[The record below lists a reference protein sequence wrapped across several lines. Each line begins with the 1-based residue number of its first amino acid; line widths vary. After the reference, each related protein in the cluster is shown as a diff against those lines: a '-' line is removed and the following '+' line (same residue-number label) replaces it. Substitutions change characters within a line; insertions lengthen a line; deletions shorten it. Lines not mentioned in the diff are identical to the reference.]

1 VATVSTLV
9 IAGLAAGAG
18 LGAALLLAGALGRP
32 TLELGT
38 GGWVRRITTTTGP
51 ALLGASAVAA
61 LVTLALTGWPAGAAI
76 AALAVL
82 FGPRLLGGRA
92 ARDASVARTES
103 IAAWTEMIRDSISA
117 ASGLEEAIV
126 ATGPVAPR
134 PIRREVN
141 QLVRRVEHAS
151 LPDALRAFGEEVA
164 HPSAD
169 LVVAALT
176 IAARME
182 ASDLTGLLS
191 RLADSIRG
199 EARMRVRVEVGRTR
213 VRTATKVIVGVV
225 GATVALLTL
234 LNREYLRAYDT
245 AGGQVVLIFVA
256 GIFATGGWLL
266 VRMAE
271 LDIPDRFT
279 ARPARPTAEAA
290 R

>member
-1 VATVSTLV
+1 MSTLV

-18 LGAALLLAGALGRP
+18 LGAALVLAGALGHPILAGGGGRW
-32 TLELGT
+32 TRSVTAATGT
-38 GGWVRRITTTTGP
+38 AR
-51 ALLGASAVAA
+51 LGASAAAA
-61 LVTLALTGWPAGAAI
+61 LVALALTGWPAGAAI
-76 AALAVL
+76 AALANL

-92 ARDASVARTES
+92 AREASVARTEA

-134 PIRREVN
+134 PIRREVAH
-141 QLVRRVEHAS
+141 LVRRVEHAS
-151 LPDALRAFGEEVA
+151 LPDALRAFGEQVA

-191 RLADSIRG
+191 RLAESIRG

-234 LNREYLRAYDT
+234 LNREYLQAYDS
-245 AGGQVVLIFVA
+245 AGGQVVLVFVA

-279 ARPARPTAEAA
+279 ARTSRPTAEGV

>member
-1 VATVSTLV
+1 MSALAIS
-9 IAGLAAGAG
+9 GLAAGAG

-32 TLELGT
+32 VFEPRSGE
-38 GGWVRRITTTTGP
+38 WIQRVTTTTG
-51 ALLGASAVAA
+51 AVRFSASAAAA
-61 LVTLALTGWPAGAAI
+61 LATLALTGWPAGAAI

-82 FGPRLLGGRA
+82 FGPRRLGGRV
-92 ARDASVARTES
+92 AREASVARTEA

-134 PIRREVN
+134 PIRGEVA

-151 LPDALRAFGEEVA
+151 LPDALRAFGEQVA

-199 EARMRVRVEVGRTR
+199 EARMRVRVDVGRTR

-234 LNREYLRAYDT
+234 LNREYLQAYDT
-245 AGGQVVLIFVA
+245 ASGQAVLVVVA

-279 ARPARPTAEAA
+279 ARPARPSSEPA

>member
-1 VATVSTLV
+1 MSALV
-9 IAGLAAGAG
+9 MAGLGAGVG
-18 LGAALLLAGALGRP
+18 LGAALFIAGVLGRP
-32 TLELGT
+32 ILTAT
-38 GGWVRRITTTTGP
+38 GGRWTQRMTTTTGM
-51 ALLGASAVAA
+51 ARLAACGAAG

-76 AALAVL
+76 AALAAL
-82 FGPRLLGGRA
+82 FGPVLLGSRA
-92 ARDASVARTES
+92 AREASVARTEA

-126 ATGPVAPR
+126 ATGSVAPR
-134 PIRREVN
+134 PIRREVA

-151 LPDALRAFGEEVA
+151 LPEALRAFGEQVA

-234 LNREYLRAYDT
+234 LNRDYLEAYDT
-245 AGGQVVLIFVA
+245 AGGQVVLVFVA
-256 GIFATGGWLL
+256 GIFAIGGWLL

-271 LDIPDRFT
+271 LEIPDRFT
-279 ARPARPTAEAA
+279 ARPSQRTGEVAR
-290 R
+290 

>member
-32 TLELGT
+32 TLDLGT
-38 GGWVRRITTTTGP
+38 GGWVRRITTTTGT

-141 QLVRRVEHAS
+141 QLVRRVEHAN

-256 GIFATGGWLL
+256 GIFAMGGWLL

-271 LDIPDRFT
+271 LDIPDRFN
-279 ARPARPTAEAA
+279 ARPAPPTAEAA

>member
-82 FGPRLLGGRA
+82 FGPRLIGGRA

-256 GIFATGGWLL
+256 GIFAIGGWLL

>member
-1 VATVSTLV
+1 MSTLV
-9 IAGLAAGAG
+9 IVGLAAGAG
-18 LGAALLLAGALGRP
+18 LGASLLIGGLLGRP
-32 TLELGT
+32 VFDTSVSDRVSRLAAAVGSARL
-38 GGWVRRITTTTGP
+38 
-51 ALLGASAVAA
+51 AASIAAV
-61 LVTLALTGWPAGAAI
+61 LVALALTGWPAGGLM

-82 FGPRLLGGRA
+82 FGPKLLGGRS
-92 ARDASVARTES
+92 AREASVARTEA

-134 PIRREVN
+134 PIRREVA
-141 QLVRRVEHAS
+141 QLVRRIEHAS
-151 LPDALRAFGEEVA
+151 LPDALRAFGGDVA

-191 RLADSIRG
+191 RLAESIRG
-199 EARMRVRVEVGRTR
+199 EARMRIRVEVGRTQ

-225 GATVALLTL
+225 GASIVLLTL
-234 LNREYLRAYDT
+234 LNREYLEVYDA
-245 AGGQVVLIFVA
+245 AGGQVVLMVVGA
-256 GIFATGGWLL
+256 IFATGGWLL

-279 ARPARPTAEAA
+279 ARSTRGPSR
-290 R
+290 